1 MNENSSR
8 AFAKLLRDEI
18 LQLMDVMGLIA
29 EPKEELLDADI
40 EKLIEERQ
48 AARKAKNFARAD
60 EIRNGHH
67 TSRHERRS
75 KMEKSIISLEDSLDS
90 VFGLSSKDWKLY
102 SPLTLAYLGDAV
114 YEMVIRT
121 ICVKRTNMQ
130 TQKLHRKVTGY
141 VSAKAQAKMM
151 DALIGELTEEEE
163 SIYRR
168 GRNSKPYT
176 KAKNASMEEYLKATG
191 FEALVGYL
199 YLQKEYERMNALI
212 AHGIEALQE
221 K

>member
-1 MNENSSR
+1 
-8 AFAKLLRDEI
+8 
-18 LQLMDVMGLIA
+18 
-29 EPKEELLDADI
+29 
-40 EKLIEERQ
+40 
-48 AARKAKNFARAD
+48 
-60 EIRNGHH
+60 
-67 TSRHERRS
+67 
-75 KMEKSIISLEDSLDS
+75 MEKSIISLEDSLDS

-151 DALIGELTEEEE
+151 DALIGALTEEEE

>member
-1 MNENSSR
+1 
-8 AFAKLLRDEI
+8 
-18 LQLMDVMGLIA
+18 
-29 EPKEELLDADI
+29 
-40 EKLIEERQ
+40 
-48 AARKAKNFARAD
+48 
-60 EIRNGHH
+60 
-67 TSRHERRS
+67 
-75 KMEKSIISLEDSLDS
+75 MEKSIISLEDSLDT

-212 AHGIEALQE
+212 AHGIEALQG

>member
-1 MNENSSR
+1 
-8 AFAKLLRDEI
+8 
-18 LQLMDVMGLIA
+18 
-29 EPKEELLDADI
+29 
-40 EKLIEERQ
+40 
-48 AARKAKNFARAD
+48 
-60 EIRNGHH
+60 
-67 TSRHERRS
+67 
-75 KMEKSIISLEDSLDS
+75 MEKSIISLEDSLDS

-141 VSAKAQAKMM
+141 VSAKAQVKMM

>member
-1 MNENSSR
+1 
-8 AFAKLLRDEI
+8 
-18 LQLMDVMGLIA
+18 
-29 EPKEELLDADI
+29 
-40 EKLIEERQ
+40 
-48 AARKAKNFARAD
+48 
-60 EIRNGHH
+60 
-67 TSRHERRS
+67 
-75 KMEKSIISLEDSLDS
+75 MEKSIISLEDSLDS

-176 KAKNASMEEYLKATG
+176 KAKNVSMEEYLKATG

-212 AHGIEALQE
+212 VHGIEALQE

>member
-1 MNENSSR
+1 
-8 AFAKLLRDEI
+8 
-18 LQLMDVMGLIA
+18 
-29 EPKEELLDADI
+29 
-40 EKLIEERQ
+40 
-48 AARKAKNFARAD
+48 
-60 EIRNGHH
+60 
-67 TSRHERRS
+67 
-75 KMEKSIISLEDSLDS
+75 MEKSIISLEDSLDS

-121 ICVKRTNMQ
+121 ICVKRANMQ

-176 KAKNASMEEYLKATG
+176 KAKNASLEEYLKATG
-191 FEALVGYL
+191 FEALIGYL

>member
-1 MNENSSR
+1 MN
-8 AFAKLLRDEI
+8 LLEEI
-18 LQLMDVMGLIA
+18 HASFPV
-29 EPKEELLDADI
+29 KEVDL
-40 EKLIEERQ
+40 RQ
-48 AARKAKNFARAD
+48 YA
-60 EIRNGHH
+60 
-67 TSRHERRS
+67 
-75 KMEKSIISLEDSLDS
+75 
-90 VFGLSSKDWKLY
+90 
-102 SPLTLAYLGDAV
+102 PLKLAYLGDAV

>member
-1 MNENSSR
+1 
-8 AFAKLLRDEI
+8 
-18 LQLMDVMGLIA
+18 
-29 EPKEELLDADI
+29 
-40 EKLIEERQ
+40 
-48 AARKAKNFARAD
+48 
-60 EIRNGHH
+60 
-67 TSRHERRS
+67 
-75 KMEKSIISLEDSLDS
+75 MEKSIISLEDSLDTI
-90 VFGLSSKDWKLY
+90 FGLSSKDWKLY

-141 VSAKAQAKMM
+141 VSAKAQAKMV
-151 DALIGELTEEEE
+151 DALLGELTEEEE

-191 FEALVGYL
+191 FEALIGYL
-199 YLQKEYERMNALI
+199 YLQKEYERMNVLI
-212 AHGIEALQE
+212 AHGIEALQA
-221 K
+221 KQK

>member
-1 MNENSSR
+1 
-8 AFAKLLRDEI
+8 
-18 LQLMDVMGLIA
+18 
-29 EPKEELLDADI
+29 
-40 EKLIEERQ
+40 
-48 AARKAKNFARAD
+48 
-60 EIRNGHH
+60 
-67 TSRHERRS
+67 
-75 KMEKSIISLEDSLDS
+75 MEKSIISLEDSLDS

-212 AHGIEALQE
+212 AHGIDALQE

>member
-1 MNENSSR
+1 
-8 AFAKLLRDEI
+8 
-18 LQLMDVMGLIA
+18 
-29 EPKEELLDADI
+29 
-40 EKLIEERQ
+40 
-48 AARKAKNFARAD
+48 
-60 EIRNGHH
+60 
-67 TSRHERRS
+67 
-75 KMEKSIISLEDSLDS
+75 MEKSIISLEDSLDS

-121 ICVKRTNMQ
+121 ICVKRANMQ

-199 YLQKEYERMNALI
+199 YLQKEYERMNALL

>member
-1 MNENSSR
+1 
-8 AFAKLLRDEI
+8 
-18 LQLMDVMGLIA
+18 
-29 EPKEELLDADI
+29 
-40 EKLIEERQ
+40 
-48 AARKAKNFARAD
+48 
-60 EIRNGHH
+60 
-67 TSRHERRS
+67 
-75 KMEKSIISLEDSLDS
+75 MEKSIISLEDSLDT

-151 DALIGELTEEEE
+151 DALIGELSEEEE
-163 SIYRR
+163 NIYRR

-212 AHGIEALQE
+212 ARGIEALQE

>member
-1 MNENSSR
+1 
-8 AFAKLLRDEI
+8 
-18 LQLMDVMGLIA
+18 
-29 EPKEELLDADI
+29 
-40 EKLIEERQ
+40 
-48 AARKAKNFARAD
+48 
-60 EIRNGHH
+60 
-67 TSRHERRS
+67 
-75 KMEKSIISLEDSLDS
+75 MEKSIISLEDSLDT

-199 YLQKEYERMNALI
+199 YLQKEYERMNVLI
-212 AHGIEALQE
+212 ARGIEALQE
-221 K
+221 T

>member
-1 MNENSSR
+1 
-8 AFAKLLRDEI
+8 
-18 LQLMDVMGLIA
+18 
-29 EPKEELLDADI
+29 
-40 EKLIEERQ
+40 
-48 AARKAKNFARAD
+48 
-60 EIRNGHH
+60 
-67 TSRHERRS
+67 
-75 KMEKSIISLEDSLDS
+75 MEKSIIALEDSLDS

-121 ICVKRTNMQ
+121 ICVKRANMQ

-151 DALIGELTEEEE
+151 DALAGELTEEEE

-212 AHGIEALQE
+212 ARGIEALQE

>member
-1 MNENSSR
+1 
-8 AFAKLLRDEI
+8 
-18 LQLMDVMGLIA
+18 
-29 EPKEELLDADI
+29 
-40 EKLIEERQ
+40 
-48 AARKAKNFARAD
+48 
-60 EIRNGHH
+60 
-67 TSRHERRS
+67 
-75 KMEKSIISLEDSLDS
+75 MEKSIISLEDSLDS

-212 AHGIEALQE
+212 AHGMEALQE

>member
-1 MNENSSR
+1 
-8 AFAKLLRDEI
+8 
-18 LQLMDVMGLIA
+18 
-29 EPKEELLDADI
+29 
-40 EKLIEERQ
+40 
-48 AARKAKNFARAD
+48 
-60 EIRNGHH
+60 
-67 TSRHERRS
+67 
-75 KMEKSIISLEDSLDS
+75 MEKSIISLEDSLDS

-121 ICVKRTNMQ
+121 ICVKRANMQ

-199 YLQKEYERMNALI
+199 YLQKEYERRNALI
-212 AHGIEALQE
+212 ARGIEALQE

>member
-1 MNENSSR
+1 
-8 AFAKLLRDEI
+8 
-18 LQLMDVMGLIA
+18 
-29 EPKEELLDADI
+29 
-40 EKLIEERQ
+40 
-48 AARKAKNFARAD
+48 
-60 EIRNGHH
+60 
-67 TSRHERRS
+67 
-75 KMEKSIISLEDSLDS
+75 MEKSIRSFEDSVDEAFHLPE
-90 VFGLSSKDWKLY
+90 KDWKLY

>member
-1 MNENSSR
+1 
-8 AFAKLLRDEI
+8 
-18 LQLMDVMGLIA
+18 
-29 EPKEELLDADI
+29 
-40 EKLIEERQ
+40 
-48 AARKAKNFARAD
+48 
-60 EIRNGHH
+60 
-67 TSRHERRS
+67 
-75 KMEKSIISLEDSLDS
+75 MEKSIISLEDSLDS

-199 YLQKEYERMNALI
+199 YLQKKYERMNALI

>member
-1 MNENSSR
+1 
-8 AFAKLLRDEI
+8 
-18 LQLMDVMGLIA
+18 
-29 EPKEELLDADI
+29 
-40 EKLIEERQ
+40 
-48 AARKAKNFARAD
+48 
-60 EIRNGHH
+60 
-67 TSRHERRS
+67 
-75 KMEKSIISLEDSLDS
+75 MEKSIISLEDSLDS
-90 VFGLSSKDWKLY
+90 VFGLSSKDWKPY

>member
-1 MNENSSR
+1 
-8 AFAKLLRDEI
+8 
-18 LQLMDVMGLIA
+18 
-29 EPKEELLDADI
+29 
-40 EKLIEERQ
+40 
-48 AARKAKNFARAD
+48 
-60 EIRNGHH
+60 
-67 TSRHERRS
+67 
-75 KMEKSIISLEDSLDS
+75 MEKSIISLEDILDS

>member
-1 MNENSSR
+1 
-8 AFAKLLRDEI
+8 
-18 LQLMDVMGLIA
+18 
-29 EPKEELLDADI
+29 
-40 EKLIEERQ
+40 
-48 AARKAKNFARAD
+48 
-60 EIRNGHH
+60 
-67 TSRHERRS
+67 
-75 KMEKSIISLEDSLDS
+75 MEKSISSLEDSLDS

>member
-1 MNENSSR
+1 
-8 AFAKLLRDEI
+8 
-18 LQLMDVMGLIA
+18 
-29 EPKEELLDADI
+29 
-40 EKLIEERQ
+40 
-48 AARKAKNFARAD
+48 
-60 EIRNGHH
+60 
-67 TSRHERRS
+67 
-75 KMEKSIISLEDSLDS
+75 MEKSIISLEDSLDS

-121 ICVKRTNMQ
+121 ICVNRTKMQ
-130 TQKLHRKVTGY
+130 THKLHRKVTGY

-212 AHGIEALQE
+212 AHGIEALQG

>member
-1 MNENSSR
+1 
-8 AFAKLLRDEI
+8 
-18 LQLMDVMGLIA
+18 
-29 EPKEELLDADI
+29 
-40 EKLIEERQ
+40 
-48 AARKAKNFARAD
+48 
-60 EIRNGHH
+60 
-67 TSRHERRS
+67 
-75 KMEKSIISLEDSLDS
+75 MEKSIISLEDSLDS

-121 ICVKRTNMQ
+121 ICVKRANMQ

-151 DALIGELTEEEE
+151 DALAGKLTEEEE

>member
-1 MNENSSR
+1 
-8 AFAKLLRDEI
+8 
-18 LQLMDVMGLIA
+18 
-29 EPKEELLDADI
+29 
-40 EKLIEERQ
+40 
-48 AARKAKNFARAD
+48 
-60 EIRNGHH
+60 
-67 TSRHERRS
+67 
-75 KMEKSIISLEDSLDS
+75 MEKSIISLEDSLDS

-130 TQKLHRKVTGY
+130 TQTLHRKVTGY

>member
-1 MNENSSR
+1 
-8 AFAKLLRDEI
+8 
-18 LQLMDVMGLIA
+18 
-29 EPKEELLDADI
+29 
-40 EKLIEERQ
+40 
-48 AARKAKNFARAD
+48 
-60 EIRNGHH
+60 
-67 TSRHERRS
+67 
-75 KMEKSIISLEDSLDS
+75 MEKSIISLEDSLDS

-130 TQKLHRKVTGY
+130 TQKLHRKMTGY

>member
-1 MNENSSR
+1 
-8 AFAKLLRDEI
+8 
-18 LQLMDVMGLIA
+18 
-29 EPKEELLDADI
+29 
-40 EKLIEERQ
+40 
-48 AARKAKNFARAD
+48 
-60 EIRNGHH
+60 
-67 TSRHERRS
+67 
-75 KMEKSIISLEDSLDS
+75 MEKSIISLEDSLDS

-151 DALIGELTEEEE
+151 DALIAELTEEEE

>member
-1 MNENSSR
+1 
-8 AFAKLLRDEI
+8 
-18 LQLMDVMGLIA
+18 
-29 EPKEELLDADI
+29 
-40 EKLIEERQ
+40 
-48 AARKAKNFARAD
+48 
-60 EIRNGHH
+60 
-67 TSRHERRS
+67 
-75 KMEKSIISLEDSLDS
+75 MEKSIISLEDSLDS

-151 DALIGELTEEEE
+151 GALIGELTEEEE

-168 GRNSKPYT
+168 GSNSKPYT

>member
-1 MNENSSR
+1 
-8 AFAKLLRDEI
+8 
-18 LQLMDVMGLIA
+18 
-29 EPKEELLDADI
+29 
-40 EKLIEERQ
+40 
-48 AARKAKNFARAD
+48 
-60 EIRNGHH
+60 
-67 TSRHERRS
+67 
-75 KMEKSIISLEDSLDS
+75 MEKSIISLEDSLDS

-102 SPLTLAYLGDAV
+102 SPLTLAYLWDAV

-121 ICVKRTNMQ
+121 ICVKRANMQ

-151 DALIGELTEEEE
+151 DALAGKLTEEEE

-176 KAKNASMEEYLKATG
+176 KAKNASLEEYLKATG
-191 FEALVGYL
+191 FEALIGYL

>member
-1 MNENSSR
+1 
-8 AFAKLLRDEI
+8 
-18 LQLMDVMGLIA
+18 
-29 EPKEELLDADI
+29 
-40 EKLIEERQ
+40 
-48 AARKAKNFARAD
+48 
-60 EIRNGHH
+60 
-67 TSRHERRS
+67 
-75 KMEKSIISLEDSLDS
+75 MEKSIISLEDSLDS

-212 AHGIEALQE
+212 AHVIEALQE